1 VSPPRPGPAGPA
13 AAVVVAR
20 DGRLPIGAHQA
31 VDEAHGRAIV
41 VGSGTEAGAG
51 ALMGAEE
58 VWWSETGPGLRPCAL
73 ATWLAPR
80 VEHIP
85 MVVMPASPD
94 GRDLAPRLAA
104 VLGRPLVAGA
114 ACATC
119 RSGGGDAGGGPAA
132 TPSVRALVSRIDD
145 RVLVPV
151 EIDGPAV
158 VTLAPGLP
166 VPVRPGTL
174 PSVRPLPEPEHVG
187 SAGAGARPDPE
198 LIALIEPDLHTMD
211 LSDASRVVSG
221 GAGLA
226 AGLDD
231 HRAAGTFALL
241 GEVAAALGGSAGA
254 TRVATDAGWTG
265 YERQIGTTGVA
276 IDPDLYLA
284 FGVSGA
290 AQHVGGVGSPRH
302 IVSVNTDASC
312 PMTAMADLGLVT
324 DARALLVE
332 LARRLGVEV
341 PEGPTPV
348 DGTGDAD
355 V

>member
-1 VSPPRPGPAGPA
+1 
-13 AAVVVAR
+13 VVVAR

-31 VDEAHGRAIV
+31 VDEARGRAVV
-41 VGSGTEAGAG
+41 VGSGAEAGAG
-51 ALMGAEE
+51 ALVGADE
-58 VWWSETGPGLRPCAL
+58 VWWSETGPGLRPGAL

-80 VEHIP
+80 VEHLT

-104 VLGRPLVAGA
+104 VLSRPLVAGA
-114 ACATC
+114 VCATYH
-119 RSGGGDAGGGPAA
+119 SAGGGAGGPAA

-166 VPVRPGTL
+166 GAARPGTA
-174 PSVRPLPEPEHVG
+174 PSVRPLPEPEQVG
-187 SAGAGARPDPE
+187 SAGVEVGPDPE
-198 LIALIEPDLHTMD
+198 LIALVEPDLHTMD

-231 HRAAGTFALL
+231 RLAAGTFALL

-265 YERQIGTTGVA
+265 YERQIGTTGVT

-290 AQHVGGVGSPRH
+290 AQHVGGLGNPRH
-302 IVSVNTDASC
+302 IVSVNTDGSC

-332 LARRLGVEV
+332 LARRFGVEV
-341 PEGPTPV
+341 PDGPVP
-348 DGTGDAD
+348 DGPGPGDRNGDAD
-355 V
+355 D